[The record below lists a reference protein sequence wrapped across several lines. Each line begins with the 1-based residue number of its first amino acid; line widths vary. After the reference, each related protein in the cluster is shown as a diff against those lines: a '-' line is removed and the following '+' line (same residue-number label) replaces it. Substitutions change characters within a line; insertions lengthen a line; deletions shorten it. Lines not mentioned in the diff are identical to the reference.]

1 MIRDVRHHDR
11 LIGHPSLELVH
22 PRLQLSDGGGGID
35 RRRLALDRLSPP
47 RRERHANI
55 GDHRH
60 GKQRSDDNLGTH
72 RPPPS
77 LLPGDQAIVVE
88 VRPKEPRASPG
99 GVRLCGR
106 LWRGRWVRLNGLW
119 NRIGR
124 DDGRGRCVRLNGL
137 GNRIGRD
144 DGRRR
149 GGRQDEQQCGDA
161 GCRAHGRSV
170 PLRGPV
176 STLSDETRS
185 SGDETT
191 FSADRGTSR
200 QPSRPRTGGG
210 RTAPAVPAWTV
221 LTRSPRP
228 TGEAT
233 ATALAPPAT
242 ALAPL
247 PNPPSARP

>member
-1 MIRDVRHHDR
+1 MGAPGSTAGTLPSTASDLRVESVTPTSVTTATASSAAMTILKRIVRLLR
-11 LIGHPSLELVH
+11 CLPS
-22 PRLQLSDGGGGID
+22 
-35 RRRLALDRLSPP
+35 
-47 RRERHANI
+47 
-55 GDHRH
+55 
-60 GKQRSDDNLGTH
+60 
-72 RPPPS
+72 
-77 LLPGDQAIVVE
+77 DQAIVVE

-185 SGDETT
+185 SGDETA
-191 FSADRGTSR
+191 FF
-200 QPSRPRTGGG
+200 
-210 RTAPAVPAWTV
+210 
-221 LTRSPRP
+221 
-228 TGEAT
+228 
-233 ATALAPPAT
+233 
-242 ALAPL
+242 
-247 PNPPSARP
+247 